1 MKGNK
6 PALKKTMGTLDVFC
20 LCSGAMISSGL
31 FILPSIAFGHA
42 GPAVL
47 LSYAIASLLMIP
59 AMLAKA
65 EMSTAMPKSG
75 GSCYFISRS
84 LGPLAGTFS
93 GLTNWFSLAL
103 KSAFALIGIGMLAT
117 PFFPDITP
125 FQIKLVA
132 AAAVMVFTILNMKG
146 VEESGKFQLVF
157 VMLLVGLL
165 VAYILVTLPQANQ
178 ENFTPFVSSGWS
190 SVISTSALVFISYGG
205 LTKVASVA
213 EEIRNPGKSIPRGML
228 ISFSVVSLL
237 YILSVTA
244 TIGMLSPS
252 QLASSP
258 LPISEGARLAVGPI
272 GFVLMAVAAMA
283 AFFTTAN
290 AGIMAASRNPMAM
303 AEDHY
308 IPSIFARVNQ
318 RTGTPIVSILT
329 TSGFMIAVI
338 LFLDTEQ
345 LVEAASTM
353 MLVLFTLDCV
363 SLLLLRWSKISTYRP
378 LFRCPLV
385 PALPIIGIV
394 SYIGLII
401 GMGVIPLLITIAF
414 LVFSVVLY
422 FCFSRYRAQKDS
434 ALIHLAHRIS
444 GRELES
450 PSLDEE
456 LREVLL
462 IRDEVEED
470 RFDLLIREA
479 PFSDLPE
486 GLAVQTLYE
495 YIAEDVAKRF
505 SLDKATVFEQ
515 LQEQEKSYTSSIG
528 GSLAIPHLVLPGEDT
543 FLISV
548 YRSKEGIEFPATQ
561 DPVKIVFFLAGT
573 KDQRHF
579 HLQALMSIAQIVQ
592 DETFTHDWM
601 RVRSARELRHLV
613 LLAERIR
620 HTAV

>member
-1 MKGNK
+1 MTGNK
-6 PALKKTMGTLDVFC
+6 PILKKTMGTLDVFC

-31 FILPSIAFGHA
+31 FILPAIAFSHT

-47 LSYAIASLLMIP
+47 LSYALASLLMIP

-117 PFFPDITP
+117 PIFPGVTP
-125 FQIKLVA
+125 FQIKLIA
-132 AAAVMVFTILNMKG
+132 TAAVIVFTILNIKG
-146 VEESGKFQLVF
+146 VEESGRFQLIF

-165 VAYILVTLPQANQ
+165 VAYILVTLPQATPS
-178 ENFTPFVSSGWS
+178 NFSPFMPSGFPSVVS
-190 SVISTSALVFISYGG
+190 TAALVFISYGG

-228 ISFSVVSLL
+228 ISFCTVSLL
-237 YILSVTA
+237 YILAVTA
-244 TIGMLSPS
+244 TIGILPPA
-252 QLASSP
+252 QLVTAALP
-258 LPISEGARLAVGPI
+258 LSEGARYAVGTVGYI
-272 GFVLMAVAAMA
+272 LMAIAAMA

-308 IPSIFARVNQ
+308 IPSIFARVSKK
-318 RTGTPIVSILT
+318 TGTPIHSILT

-338 LFLDTEQ
+338 LFLETEQ

-353 MLVLFTLDCV
+353 MLVLFTLDCI
-363 SLLLLRWSKISTYRP
+363 SLLLLRWSKINTYRP
-378 LFRCPLV
+378 LFKCPWV
-385 PALPIIGIV
+385 PVLPILGIIA
-394 SYIGLII
+394 YIGLII
-401 GMGVIPLLITIAF
+401 GMGLIPQLITVAF
-414 LVFSVVLY
+414 LLFSVALY
-422 FCFSRYRAQKDS
+422 FCFSRYRVQKDS
-434 ALIHLAHRIS
+434 ALIHLAHRLS
-444 GRELES
+444 GKEMES
-450 PSLDEE
+450 PHLDEE

-479 PFSDLPE
+479 PFSDLPG
-486 GLAVQTLYE
+486 GLAVSSLYQ
-495 YIAEDVAKRF
+495 YIAHDVAQRF
-505 SLDKATVFEQ
+505 HLDEELILDHL
-515 LQEQEKSYTSSIG
+515 LQREKDYTAAIG
-528 GSLAIPHLVLPGEDT
+528 GSLAIPHLILPGEDT

-548 YRSKEGIEFPATQ
+548 YRSKDGIQFPSTK

-573 KDQRHF
+573 QDQRHF

-592 DETFTHDWM
+592 DETFTHDWIE
-601 RVRSARELRHLV
+601 VKSARELRHLV
-613 LLAERIR
+613 MLAERIR
-620 HTAV
+620 HEPA